1 MIGIDT
7 TFLVQ
12 LEIRESESH
21 AAAMEVLRD
30 RILGRDREAALA
42 PQVLTEF
49 VHIATDPRRFK
60 RPLSVDQAV
69 GKAGFWWNAREVTR
83 VFPEEESVAQFLAWM
98 RGHRLGRKRLLDTLL
113 AATYYGSGI
122 TMIAT
127 SNARDYRT
135 FGVFEL
141 VEV

>member
-1 MIGIDT
+1 MIGIDS

-12 LEIRESESH
+12 LEIRESVSH
-21 AAAMEVLRD
+21 ADAMQVLRD

-49 VHIATDPRRFK
+49 VHIVTDPRRFL
-60 RPLSVDQAV
+60 RPLSVDQAI
-69 GKAGFWWNAREVTR
+69 GKARFWWNAREVAR
-83 VFPEEESVAQFLAWM
+83 VSPDEESVAQFLTWM
-98 RGHRLGRKRLLDTLL
+98 SDHRLGRKRLLDTLL
-113 AATYYGSGI
+113 AATYYASGV

-127 SNARDYRT
+127 SNARDYQT

-141 VEV
+141 IEI

>member
-7 TFLVQ
+7 TFLIQ
-12 LEIRESESH
+12 LEIREPESH
-21 AAAMEVLRD
+21 SAAMEVLRD
-30 RILGRDREAALA
+30 RILGRDREAALV

-60 RPLSVDQAV
+60 SPLSVDQAV
-69 GKAGFWWNAREVTR
+69 GKARFWWNAREVAR
-83 VFPEEESVAQFLAWM
+83 VFPDDESVTQFLAWM
-98 RGHRLGRKRLLDTLL
+98 NGHGLGRKRLLDTLL

-122 TMIAT
+122 TTIAT

-141 VEV
+141 IEV